1 MNLTNAQWA
10 FVTSRWLLGVA
21 FLSHLLVR
29 APKLAAFQAGLLKQF
44 AGTVLPVALVGPYA
58 LALPF
63 VEGAIGALLLLGL
76 FTRPALVAAMLVL
89 TSLVLGSSLLEQ
101 WATVG
106 TQLLY
111 GLYVFALLLH
121 VQHNRLGLDRVGR
134 YR

>member
-44 AGTVLPVALVGPYA
+44 AGTVLPAALVGPYA

-63 VEGAIGALLLLGL
+63 VEGAIGTLLLLGL

>member
-29 APKLAAFQAGLLKQF
+29 GPKLAAFQAGVVKQF
-44 AGTVLPVALVGPYA
+44 AGTVLPAALVGPYA
-58 LALPF
+58 LALPL
-63 VEGAIGALLLLGL
+63 VEGAIGLLLLIGL
-76 FTRPALVAAMLVL
+76 FTRPSLVAAMLVL
-89 TSLVLGSSLLEQ
+89 MSLVFGSSLLEQ

-111 GLYVFALLLH
+111 GLYIFALLLH
-121 VQHNRLGLDRVGR
+121 VQHNRLGLDRVGK